1 MVWNLDDPSNQLNCI
16 HIVKIGFF
24 LSRISA
30 VGYQSTD
37 QLWFIFCWL
46 SEYKAMPSFD
56 QLHAGVIAQ
65 QDSEAL

>member
-1 MVWNLDDPSNQLNCI
+1 
-16 HIVKIGFF
+16 

-46 SEYKAMPSFD
+46 SEYKKAMPSFD